1 MRAAIILVDILTLD
15 LFPRDSIY
23 VLFTLLTTLKM
34 DTFLYLT
41 YSLK

>member
-1 MRAAIILVDILTLD
+1 MRAAIILVDILVTLD

-34 DTFLYLT
+34 DTFSIPNLV
-41 YSLK
+41 